1 MLAQAFYYMFNVC
14 RLTNATGTQMATVSL
29 YSQCFAAT
37 LREQRVAITLQTRWM
52 ANYFNGFTPD
62 ALENLFTMTG
72 VNYVPVLMDAERV
85 DEERMIIDA

>member
-1 MLAQAFYYMFNVC
+1 MIAQAFYYMFNAY
-14 RLTNATGTQMATVSL
+14 RLTNAMGTQMATVSL
-29 YSQCFAAT
+29 YSQYFAAT

-52 ANYFNGFTPD
+52 AADFQGFTPD
-62 ALENLFTMTG
+62 ALENLYAMTG